1 MSDIQRIKD
10 KLQELLELADEIT
23 ASTGLVPTAEE
34 ALTWMQDFVGSIDRN
49 TGQQADHHQS
59 SIPLQQP
66 V

>member
-1 MSDIQRIKD
+1 MSDMQRIKD

-34 ALTWMQDFVGSIDRN
+34 ALTWMQDFVDSIDRN
-49 TGQQADHHQS
+49 TGQQADHHQ
-59 SIPLQQP
+59 PLIQEPQP

>member
-1 MSDIQRIKD
+1 MDDMQRIKD

-34 ALTWMQDFVGSIDRN
+34 AITWMQDFVESIDRN
-49 TGQQADHHQS
+49 TRQQVNHHQS

>member
-1 MSDIQRIKD
+1 MNDMQRIKD

-34 ALTWMQDFVGSIDRN
+34 AITWMQYFVDSIDRS
-49 TGQQADHHQS
+49 TGQQADHHQQ
-59 SIPLQQP
+59 PTQEQQP

>member
-1 MSDIQRIKD
+1 MDDMQLIKD

-34 ALTWMQDFVGSIDRN
+34 AITWMQDFVDSIDRN
-49 TGQQADHHQS
+49 THQQADHHQS

>member
-1 MSDIQRIKD
+1 MDDMQLIKD

-34 ALTWMQDFVGSIDRN
+34 ALSWMQDFVDSIDRN
-49 TGQQADHHQS
+49 TGQQVIHHQQ
-59 SIPLQQP
+59 PTQEPQP